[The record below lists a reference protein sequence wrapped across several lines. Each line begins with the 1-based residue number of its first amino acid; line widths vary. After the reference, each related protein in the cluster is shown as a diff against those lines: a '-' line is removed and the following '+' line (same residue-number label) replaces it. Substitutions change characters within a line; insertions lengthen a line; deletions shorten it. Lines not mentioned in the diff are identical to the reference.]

1 MMKFS
6 DEEKI
11 EKEILKKIEKKNNKQ
26 DEEMKE
32 EEIETESEY
41 LIRPSHQTTEEDNIK
56 AHFDKINSTQL
67 KKLAE
72 NKKLSRFDLLN
83 EKFGN
88 YKFQIANSYI
98 GLKIYILIYSIIF
111 TLILYKNFKIKH

>member
-1 MMKFS
+1 MHLAA
-6 DEEKI
+6 EEQRNFAEEQALEKARKQKALLDALKGKKGGTDKKI

-41 LIRPSHQTTEEDNIK
+41 LLRPSHQATEEDNIK

-72 NKKLSRFDLLN
+72 NKKLAR
-83 EKFGN
+83 
-88 YKFQIANSYI
+88 
-98 GLKIYILIYSIIF
+98 
-111 TLILYKNFKIKH
+111 